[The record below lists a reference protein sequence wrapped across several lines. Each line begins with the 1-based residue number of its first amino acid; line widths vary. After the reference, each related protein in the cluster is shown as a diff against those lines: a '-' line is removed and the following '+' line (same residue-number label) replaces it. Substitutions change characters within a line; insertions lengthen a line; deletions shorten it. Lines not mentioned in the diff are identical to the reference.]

1 MTQRVTLRKRQ
12 PYVTRG
18 HTRRRIIRTPG
29 GKYVY
34 QHLKK
39 LGTKPKLEQ
48 GLKEMMHQVL
58 ARRPKE
64 LQRIAHHHKTVS
76 RAYGGSRCAS
86 CVRQRVMRAFLI
98 EEAKIVKK
106 VIKEQAKA
114 QKKGGQ

>member
-1 MTQRVTLRKRQ
+1 MSQRVTLRKRQ

-18 HTRRRIIRTPG
+18 HKRRRIIRTPG

-39 LGTKPKLEQ
+39 LGTKPKCGDCGDPLQ
-48 GLKEMMHQVL
+48 GVL

-76 RAYGGSRCAS
+76 RAYGGSRCAC

-106 VIKEQAKA
+106 VIKEQTKA
-114 QKKGGQ
+114 QKKSGQ